1 MDPKRE
7 HALLVCVI
15 KFKIQFMNGEVE
27 LNVDMRLSS
36 LRLYF
41 HLLNLWPR
49 LHAQFLHSQSY
60 SHLCVVSLCNDSW
73 ILHLMVHLRHE

>member
-1 MDPKRE
+1 MDPERE
-7 HALLVCVI
+7 HALLACVI

-49 LHAQFLHSQSY
+49 LHVQFLH
-60 SHLCVVSLCNDSW
+60 
-73 ILHLMVHLRHE
+73 